1 MRMKVNADRILS
13 TIVIQTVI
21 LLDKSFHTIE
31 YISILK
37 VYLETLTIYLLLI
50 IYKVIPYMFPVSQPF
65 YKAGLI
71 KSRSPL
77 GMNSLIAPFAIH
89 SLGLAQSNSKFLSA
103 NATFMRG
110 LSVKASPLAACGA

>member
-37 VYLETLTIYLLLI
+37 VYLETLTLYL
-50 IYKVIPYMFPVSQPF
+50 
-65 YKAGLI
+65 
-71 KSRSPL
+71 
-77 GMNSLIAPFAIH
+77 
-89 SLGLAQSNSKFLSA
+89 
-103 NATFMRG
+103 
-110 LSVKASPLAACGA
+110 